1 MVHVAVNKYDFEQ
14 INILE
19 YAFGEG
25 GGGQQKAYAVYAFI
39 HVDNCERPLS
49 YLQYL
54 IPSFHIVVYKNMIS
68 FDMLDPFLDR

>member
-1 MVHVAVNKYDFEQ
+1 MVNVAVNKYDFEK

-39 HVDNCERPLS
+39 NVDNCERPLS
-49 YLQYL
+49 DQVSGRCSAATN
-54 IPSFHIVVYKNMIS
+54 PSLHVTCWKAGTNPVM
-68 FDMLDPFLDR
+68 